1 MGERRGRLKKRGGA
15 TTRRRL
21 GTRDY
26 VVIAAV
32 ALGLSCSMSVWGV
45 RSSLALLVSFTLSAA
60 IVLGVVTEHP
70 STGVHTGIAVGI
82 CLAAGVGLLAALS
95 WLGLLIILALL
106 ATSPALRSS
115 LDGWWRPGRP
125 RRTREARA
133 PLPDPGHET
142 IEPAQQ
148 VDKDPADLRTLDDA
162 ALCLAWR
169 RSFVRL
175 ESQRGAAARLAIVE
189 QRQRYLD
196 ELQRRHGAAFQ
207 SWLES
212 GARASGNP
220 LPYLEGPPPGSGRS
234 PGEDQGQDFP
244 A

>member
-1 MGERRGRLKKRGGA
+1 MKQQGV
-15 TTRRRL
+15 TRRARL
-21 GTRDY
+21 SRRDV

-32 ALGLSCSMSVWGV
+32 ALGLSCSMGVWGV
-45 RSSLALLVSFTLSAA
+45 RSSLALLVSFTFTAA
-60 IVLGVVTEHP
+60 VILGVITERA
-70 STGVHTGIAVGI
+70 STGVHTGIAAGI
-82 CLAAGVGLLAALS
+82 CLAAGVGLLAALG
-95 WLGLLIILALL
+95 WLGLLIVLALL
-106 ATSPALRSS
+106 ATSPFLRSR
-115 LDGWWRPGRP
+115 LGGRWRLRQPP
-125 RRTREARA
+125 PTRGDEARLSA
-133 PLPDPGHET
+133 PDAEALEPVQQVER
-142 IEPAQQ
+142 EPAD
-148 VDKDPADLRTLDDA
+148 VRTLDDA

-220 LPYLEGPPPGSGRS
+220 LPFLQDRPS
-234 PGEDQGQDFP
+234 PGPGHSVSESQDPESP